1 VSHSRYRR
9 AQQTYRAT
17 LLAFSALTILLALFV
32 VAIVEQGAVAHV
44 MRVALS
50 GAQALNDDELRV
62 TLALALTP
70 LTIGAMTYL
79 LAAQGIR
86 LLRLWIYLRRFHQ
99 ATGER
104 LQRTAPLYRLSHFER
119 STHLPL
125 ATPLDALGRLL
136 GKPVALAR
144 IRSEARHALLLGA
157 SATGKTTALLGLA
170 YEASRARELL
180 PVFLGRQPLPLLT
193 SLSQY
198 AEASSGADDK
208 PNLDFLVSQLAA
220 YSSPGFAAL
229 LPTYLRRRRV
239 LLLCDDLDEAPD
251 AERGRV
257 IGHLALMGARPYRQ
271 VRVLATAHSAAR
283 ESITRHIGDRKTW
296 RMFELAAPHAEGLGG
311 VAALAPRS
319 GATGAAEVSATLRAH
334 LLDNPYRLP
343 IALTTLKQGRGAAAL
358 PYGIAQA
365 LATRCLRQCEGVASE
380 DIPAAHLMQ
389 FLGGLGSALC
399 AASEHT
405 IPVDS
410 AEELGQSVD
419 AWLDFHRPHARAQAP
434 EARQHWDGAGLNSEQ
449 VEALCAAAVNAGLL
463 LVSPDG
469 ATLRFTHRLIEA
481 TFAALWLRD
490 HDETDTPLDPRLLGE
505 QWTTPLLFWAGLSGQ
520 PERVARG
527 VLRLRETSRSV
538 ASRAGLKRYANL
550 QPTALALSLAV
561 MFYGGAVQLAIL
573 NGEPSASARAV
584 AHIETRLR
592 TVLDE
597 AVAASSDPAQVNSV
611 VDAAR
616 NIWRRCGP
624 ELDTAM
630 RALVQIPALGRLTQ
644 AELYTCLGLFS
655 SPTAIELL
663 INRLDERE
671 PTVRTG
677 VTRGLT
683 LAGYAAL
690 ASLQAQM
697 ASSSETVRARV
708 VEIIDVIGA
717 SDEAQDTSV
726 HRKAVHALATGAPD
740 QRVAAAETLGALQAH
755 PAVEPL
761 VARLRDR
768 EPEVRSAAAR
778 ALGKLGAEAALEP
791 LRAALR
797 HASPELRVTIA
808 EALGA
813 YQSSAVAPDLARLL
827 DDSAPSVRAAAATAL
842 GSIPDDPAISALK
855 AHSDDPDP
863 TARAIILSA
872 LRRLG
877 QQ

>member
-1 VSHSRYRR
+1 MSHSRYRR

-17 LLAFSALTILLALFV
+17 LLAFSALTILLTLFV
-32 VAIVEQGAVAHV
+32 VAIVEEGAVAHV
-44 MRVALS
+44 MRVVLG
-50 GAQALNDDELRV
+50 GASALNDDEIRV
-62 TLALALTP
+62 TLELALIP
-70 LTIGAMTYL
+70 LTIGALTYL

-104 LQRTAPLYRLSHFER
+104 LQRTAPLYRLSHRER
-119 STHLPL
+119 GANRPL
-125 ATPLDALGRLL
+125 ALPIDSRGRLL

-144 IRSEARHALLLGA
+144 ILSEARHALLLGS

-180 PVFLGRQPLPLLT
+180 PVFFGRQPLPLLI
-193 SLSQY
+193 SLSEY
-198 AEASSGADDK
+198 AEASSGAYDK
-208 PNLDFLVSQLAA
+208 PNLDFLAGQIAA

-229 LPTYLRRRRV
+229 LHSYMRRRRV

-251 AERGRV
+251 AELGRV
-257 IGHLALMGARPYRQ
+257 IGHLARMGARPYRR
-271 VRVLATAHSAAR
+271 VRVLATAHIAAR
-283 ESITRHIGDRKTW
+283 ESITRQIGDSKIW
-296 RMFELAAPHAEGLGG
+296 HVSELAAPQVERLGG
-311 VAALAPRS
+311 VAALAPRF
-319 GATGAAEVSATLRAH
+319 GAKGAAEFSATLRAH
-334 LLDNPYRLP
+334 LLDDTHRLP
-343 IALTTLKQGRGAAAL
+343 VALTALRQGLDDATL
-358 PYGIAQA
+358 PYGIAQS
-365 LATRCLRQCEGVASE
+365 LATQCQRQCESVANQ
-380 DIPAAHLMQ
+380 DTPANYLMQ
-389 FLGGLGSALC
+389 FLGGLASALC
-399 AASEHT
+399 AAGEHA
-405 IPVDS
+405 IPLDP

-419 AWLDFHRPHARAQAP
+419 AWLDFHRPQAP
-434 EARQHWDGAGLNSEQ
+434 GARQHWGGTGLNSEQ
-449 VEALCAAAVNAGLL
+449 IEALCAAAVNAGLL

-490 HDETDTPLDPRLLGE
+490 HDEPDTALDPRLLGE

-520 PERVARG
+520 PERVASS
-527 VLRLRETSRSV
+527 VLRLRETSRST
-538 ASRAGLKRYANL
+538 ASRAGLKRYANV
-550 QPTALALSLAV
+550 QPTALALSLAT
-561 MFYGGAVQLAIL
+561 MLYGGAVQLAIL
-573 NGEPSASARAV
+573 NGDQSASPRAV
-584 AHIETRLR
+584 AHSEARLR
-592 TVLDE
+592 AILDE
-597 AVAASSDPAQVNSV
+597 AVAASSDPAQVDSV

-616 NIWRRCGP
+616 KIWRRCGP

-630 RALVQIPALGRLTQ
+630 RALVHIPSLGRLTQ
-644 AELYTCLGLFS
+644 AELYTCLGLFA
-655 SPTAIELL
+655 SPTAIDLL
-663 INRLDERE
+663 IARLDERE
-671 PTVRTG
+671 PTVRAG

-690 ASLQAQM
+690 PNLQAQM
-697 ASSSETVRARV
+697 ASANEGMRARV
-708 VEIIDVIGA
+708 VEIIDAIGA
-717 SDEAQDTSV
+717 SDEAEDTSV
-726 HRKAVHALATGAPD
+726 HRKAVHVLATGAPD

-768 EPEVRSAAAR
+768 EPEVRIAATR
-778 ALGKLGAEAALEP
+778 ALGKLGAEEALEP

-797 HASPELRVTIA
+797 HASTELRVAIA

-813 YQSSAVAPDLARLL
+813 YQSSEVAPDLARLL
-827 DDSAPSVRAAAATAL
+827 DDSTPIVRAAAATAL
-842 GSIPDDPAISALK
+842 GSIPDETAISALK